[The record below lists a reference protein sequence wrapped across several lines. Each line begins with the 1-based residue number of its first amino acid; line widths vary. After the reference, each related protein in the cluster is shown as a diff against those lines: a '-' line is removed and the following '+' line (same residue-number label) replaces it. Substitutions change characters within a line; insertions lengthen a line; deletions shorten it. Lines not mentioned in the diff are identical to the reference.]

1 MAKMS
6 KEIMDFVTKTK
17 PAYVGTAS
25 KDGMPNIAPKG
36 SLTVIDDETLL
47 YADLFAG
54 KTRCNLEENNKVTVA
69 FVDPQTMRGFQLK
82 GKAQVLTTGKIY
94 EETCKKIA
102 SLPMKLPKPESVV
115 VIKVQEIYHL
125 SPGPEAGKSVR

>member
-6 KEIMDFVTKTK
+6 KEIMDFVTKNK
-17 PAYVGTAS
+17 PALVGTAS
-25 KDGMPNIAPKG
+25 KDGEPNISPKG
-36 SLTVIDDETLL
+36 SLSVIDDETLL

-69 FVDPQTMRGFQLK
+69 FVDPKTAHGYQLK

-94 EETCKKIA
+94 EDTCNQIA
-102 SLPMKLPKPESVV
+102 SLPVKLPKPEAVV
-115 VIKVQEIYHL
+115 VIKVQTIYNL
-125 SPGPEAGKSVR
+125 SPGPEAGKPVK